1 MSENVKEAAQQAYN
15 TVVEQLAAPYF
26 FEKLSA
32 AGIVPSSEAEAGEMW
47 VAAQKLHALYTAEQQ
62 KTAAARQSGFAAVNQ
77 RLDQLLDESGLGGG
91 VEKQATFND
100 VAALAAEQPEIAN
113 AVLTLQAA
121 AHAAAQSE
129 E

>member
-15 TVVEQLAAPYF
+15 TIVEQLAAPYF
-26 FEKLSA
+26 FEKLSS
-32 AGIVPSSEAEAGEMW
+32 AGIVPANETEAGEMW

-62 KTAAARQSGFAAVNQ
+62 KTAASRQSGLAAMNQ
-77 RLDQLLDESGLGGG
+77 RLDSLLAESGLGGG
-91 VEKQATFND
+91 DEKQATFND
-100 VAALAAEQPEIAN
+100 VAVLAAEQPEIAN

-121 AHAAAQSE
+121 AHAAVQSE

>member
-15 TVVEQLAAPYF
+15 TIVEQLAAPYF

-32 AGIVPSSEAEAGEMW
+32 AGISPANEAEAGELW

-62 KTAAARQSGFAAVNQ
+62 KTAAARQSGFTALNQ
-77 RLDQLLDESGLGGG
+77 QLDQLLEAQGFGGST
-91 VEKQATFND
+91 EKQATLNN
-100 VAALAAEQPEIAN
+100 VASLAAAQPDIAN
-113 AVLTLQAA
+113 AVLTLQTAA
-121 AHAAAQSE
+121 YAAAQAE